1 MLRLWILAALF
12 VAVFSQQCWKE
23 DDGQTYQVPNM
34 GYGCTASY
42 KYRSGGYLL
51 DDQDRA
57 KPDDMWDARSNG
69 KESGGCWRERD
80 DPRDVECIC
89 LSNLC
94 NTDNYFRQYIVS
106 PHFQIDLHFERPLSE
121 RAPTTRYEPTT
132 IPR

>member
-1 MLRLWILAALF
+1 
-12 VAVFSQQCWKE
+12 
-23 DDGQTYQVPNM
+23 M

-94 NTDNYFRQYIVS
+94 NTDDYFRQYINALPQPGTNQQPS
-106 PHFQIDLHFERPLSE
+106 RGNSGGLAQLLPPSGPSNGQSINKD
-121 RAPTTRYEPTT
+121 
-132 IPR
+132 